1 MKKLNNEQR
10 NVTRTQPEPQRR
22 SILRRIFS
30 QPEDLHQLNKY
41 HRFLYEVKSWSLVLL
56 AVFFIRAGVIEA
68 YQIPTGSMESTINV
82 GDFLLGNKFI
92 FGARTPDWIGVP
104 FTRMGFDIPYKR
116 LPALRQPRSG
126 DIVIF
131 RFPHDTWTKYVKRCI
146 GAAGDTVEIID
157 KIPYV
162 NGQPFPDPDQ
172 SIINYDHIYPADYQE
187 ANIFPR
193 GNGNRD
199 HYQSLYVPRKGDTL
213 QVNEL
218 NPDYIYNIMSLDGH
232 DVKYSFSNFYV
243 DGRLTDEYV
252 VEQDYFFMLGDNR
265 DNSYDSRYWGLV
277 PFKYVMGTPLILYFS
292 LDKNVPL
299 TRLHRKIRWT
309 RILTTVS

>member
-1 MKKLNNEQR
+1 MTMSKDNQVSQDKESNEPG
-10 NVTRTQPEPQRR
+10 TSLFRR
-22 SILRRIFS
+22 LFGRPDSFQELSRKDRI
-30 QPEDLHQLNKY
+30 
-41 HRFLYEVKSWSLVLL
+41 RYEIKSWTLVIL
-56 AVFFIRAGVIEA
+56 AVFFIRAGIIEA
-68 YQIPTGSMESTINV
+68 YQIPTGSMETTINV

-92 FGARTPDWIGVP
+92 FGARTPDWVGIP

-126 DIVIF
+126 DVVIF

-162 NGQPFPDPDQ
+162 NGQAFQDPEH
-172 SIINYDHIYPADYQE
+172 SIINYGHIYPADYQE

-199 HYQSLYVPRKGDTL
+199 HYRALYVPRKGDTL
-213 QVNEL
+213 RVNEL

-232 DVKYSFSNFYV
+232 EVTYSFSNFYV
-243 DGRLTDEYV
+243 DGRLTENYV

-277 PFKYVMGTPLILYFS
+277 PFKYVMGTPLVLYFS
-292 LDKNVPL
+292 WDKQVPWSQFYK
-299 TRLHRKIRWT
+299 KIRWT
-309 RILTTVS
+309 RILSTVS